1 VLLVGA
7 AGIGSGVAQD
17 VAGPKLAFE
26 VASVREN
33 RAGGPASS
41 NFPLGPGPEFSGEVG
56 LLTARNVPLLQLLV
70 FAYAKNMYQ
79 IQGMRAQLPDWAR
92 QMRFDVQARA
102 EGSPTKGQ
110 MRLMM
115 QSLLEDRFGLKVHT
129 EMREVPVF
137 GLVLV
142 KPGKL
147 GERLRVHTADEAAC
161 SKEPPSYYRGSSAV
175 VATVAGGYPA
185 YCGAAESM
193 PASVAGAARV
203 GARDVT
209 MAQVAVAVG
218 GVGNVER
225 PVLDRTGLTGTYDML
240 LEFVPENPDPAKA
253 AVEDAAGPSLATAL
267 KDQLG
272 LRMEAGKGSV
282 EVVVLYKV
290 EKLTEN

>member
-1 VLLVGA
+1 M
-7 AGIGSGVAQD
+7 
-17 VAGPKLAFE
+17 
-26 VASVREN
+26 ASVREN

-102 EGSPTKGQ
+102 DGNPTKDQ
-110 MRLMM
+110 MRAMM
-115 QSLLEDRFGLKVHT
+115 RSLLEDRFGLKVHT

-161 SKEPPSYYRGSSAV
+161 SQEPPSYYRGSSAV
-175 VATVAGGYPA
+175 VATVAGRISGILRRGGVDA
-185 YCGAAESM
+185 CVRCWRSAGGCARCDDGAGGGCGGRGRER
-193 PASVAGAARV
+193 GAAR
-203 GARDVT
+203 
-209 MAQVAVAVG
+209 
-218 GVGNVER
+218 
-225 PVLDRTGLTGTYDML
+225 
-240 LEFVPENPDPAKA
+240 
-253 AVEDAAGPSLATAL
+253 AG
-267 KDQLG
+267 QNRG
-272 LRMEAGKGSV
+272 
-282 EVVVLYKV
+282 
-290 EKLTEN
+290 